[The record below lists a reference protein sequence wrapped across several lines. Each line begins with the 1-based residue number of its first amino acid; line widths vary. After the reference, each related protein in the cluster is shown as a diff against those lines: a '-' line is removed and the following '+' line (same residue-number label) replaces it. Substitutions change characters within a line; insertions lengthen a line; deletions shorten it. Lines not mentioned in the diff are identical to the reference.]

1 MLMNLKKKVLLG
13 VAVASTAV
21 LAAPVFAQAAPTGA
35 SSVDFT
41 SLTSSIDFSTVV
53 TGILAV
59 AAIMIGVYVAIK
71 GAKILMSMI
80 KGS

>member
-1 MLMNLKKKVLLG
+1 MLKNFKKKVSLG
-13 VAVASTAV
+13 VAAGSAAV
-21 LAAPVFAQAAPTGA
+21 LAAPVFAQSSPTGA